1 MAGALPLVAFL
12 KQRRFQIH
20 FEIYLILS
28 FITTIAVYLTGINKI
43 NNHLIHNCYLFLS
56 FYLLSI
62 FYFKL
67 GQRFFKAIIFFS
79 WFIFI
84 IVYFEDFTGKSFAAF
99 SFEFANFC
107 YILWSLIFFFEF
119 IISKNN
125 IRSNFI
131 NTNLYVNAAIL
142 FYNGS
147 SLFLFHYLFVIL
159 SNNVWYIHNF
169 IEGSSKLLIAYA
181 FWKLPK
187 TSHY

>member
-1 MAGALPLVAFL
+1 M
-12 KQRRFQIH
+12 
-20 FEIYLILS
+20 Y
-28 FITTIAVYLTGINKI
+28 
-43 NNHLIHNCYLFLS
+43 
-56 FYLLSI
+56 
-62 FYFKL
+62 
-67 GQRFFKAIIFFS
+67 
-79 WFIFI
+79 
-84 IVYFEDFTGKSFAAF
+84 
-99 SFEFANFC
+99 FANFC